1 MNLYVI
7 VIKLKESKPERMRFL
22 NKDIIR
28 FITVTGVLFCLLW
41 LIGLGWTV
49 KEYYAVK
56 PEKIPQKTTV
66 TSKVESKKGLT
77 IVALGDSLTRGTGD
91 ETGKGYVGDLID
103 EIKTKTKR
111 QVQLTNLGINGQRSD
126 QLRQQVR
133 QSEVQRQ
140 IQKADMVLVTIGGND
155 LFRGGQGLED
165 FQTEDIPVIEKKY
178 LDNLKFVFQQIR
190 QVNSNA
196 TVFFIGLY
204 NPFIDLNQG
213 KDISKLI
220 RHWNYDSAEISAEF
234 PKIVFVPTFD
244 LFELKV
250 NDYLYSD
257 KFHPNTKGYRLIAE
271 RVASLL
277 TW

>member
-1 MNLYVI
+1 
-7 VIKLKESKPERMRFL
+7 MRFL
-22 NKDIIR
+22 NKNVIR
-28 FITVTGVLFCLLW
+28 FITVIAVLFCLLW

-49 KEYYAVK
+49 EEYYAGK
-56 PEKIPQKTTV
+56 PEKILPKSTI
-66 TSKVESKKGLT
+66 SKKVENKKGLT

-91 ETGKGYVGDLID
+91 ETGKGYVGDLMD
-103 EIKTKTKR
+103 EIKAKTKR
-111 QVQLTNLGINGQRSD
+111 PVLLTNLGINGQTSD
-126 QLRQQVR
+126 QLKQQVP
-133 QSEVQRQ
+133 QTEVQRQ

-165 FQTEDIPVIEKKY
+165 FQTGNIPVIEKKY
-178 LDNLKFVFQQIR
+178 LNNLKFIFQQIR

-204 NPFIDLNQG
+204 NPFINLNQG

-234 PKIVFVPTFD
+234 PKIVYVPTFD

-257 KFHPNTKGYRLIAE
+257 KFHPNTKGYQLIAE